1 MALVTDFGRQME
13 CYLEDN
19 QGKVELMSL
28 IKEMSPSKM
37 DSGNSDVQWTLFEFI
52 YIGIHLFPRIALL
65 VVKLAN
71 SYVGGVYAAILK

>member
-37 DSGNSDVQWTLFEFI
+37 DSGNSDVQ
-52 YIGIHLFPRIALL
+52 
-65 VVKLAN
+65 
-71 SYVGGVYAAILK
+71 